1 MAISHLQ
8 FNRGTYHG
16 NLLAQGLALETAREQ
31 LIKARDCM
39 QMMIDSDGSSIAHFD
54 KVVERFGVEGWST
67 SGIITDAM
75 RTTAKGI
82 WDELNSALSKITTDS
97 QVSNT
102 QAALLQLF
110 NKLR

>member
-16 NLLAQGLALETAREQ
+16 NLLAQGLSLETAREQ
-31 LIKARDCM
+31 LIKARDVM
-39 QMMIDSDGSSIAHFD
+39 QTMIDGDGSNIAHFD
-54 KVVERFGVEGWST
+54 EVVKKFGVDGWVADNVPT
-67 SGIITDAM
+67 NAQ
-75 RTTAKGI
+75 RTTAQAI
-82 WDELNSALSKITTDS
+82 YNELNSALSKLTTDGS
-97 QVSNT
+97 VASV